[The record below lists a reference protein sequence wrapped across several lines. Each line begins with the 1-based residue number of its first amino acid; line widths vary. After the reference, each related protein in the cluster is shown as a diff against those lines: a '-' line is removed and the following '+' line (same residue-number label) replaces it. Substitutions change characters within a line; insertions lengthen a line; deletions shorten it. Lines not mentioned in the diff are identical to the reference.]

1 MKISVNKMGIRNFA
15 LLLCCV
21 PLAACVDDGFDY
33 SHGMPQRG
41 VVFRLYDGGYEGEQT
56 RTAGLERGR
65 YDRVE
70 HYIVDE
76 AGGIVAGVKSKYDAA
91 ASEITVEGLREGRY
105 SLLVLGIRGDERKD
119 RARVNTLQSASGTW
133 LEFPSDLHKPL
144 EAEYYYS
151 QTPFTVAART
161 EADGVRESASIQRQ
175 VVQKRI
181 IGRVDFEFL
190 YNNMYVGNAVT
201 SKTLSLDGVLFA
213 TTLSGDGS
221 LGGGSDG
228 LTGIVSLDSVSSL
241 YFMPTV
247 GGSEFGGRVAVL
259 TRDYKG
265 REVCREYAFNQETLA
280 ANRRNTVTTAVS
292 HPDDNS
298 GLMFVTAKAYAEGG
312 HKKILQDDEPA
323 AVYTDRAQRMFDTS
337 RPLQLSVTDDGR
349 LHVRFYSPRG
359 LGGVL
364 VKARMEAAG
373 GEFVDL
379 AYFDTIPAFAD
390 FYETIPLV
398 ERDAVYSTETGRK
411 VLVPKTG
418 AAELAGMDFKVETA
432 DGYWQRLRRIKYG
445 YEIYWGLFGGDPDKP
460 DGGPA
465 GNWKGIRP
473 VHCRESVAFMLN
485 YTGLLAMPELE
496 RMLHDNAHRLYDD
509 NNNPVPVEEL
519 LLKMRKRYSLQ
530 VGLIYEGNNVAGLAS
545 PTVWGVAQWIYL
557 GHYSSAWTCSFAIH
571 ELGHVM
577 GYGHSS
583 AFTYGPW
590 AEELMNNFY
599 VDRLH
604 ELPVDSPGWLDSENN
619 PHLYK

>member
-1 MKISVNKMGIRNFA
+1 M
-15 LLLCCV
+15 
-21 PLAACVDDGFDY
+21 
-33 SHGMPQRG
+33 
-41 VVFRLYDGGYEGEQT
+41 
-56 RTAGLERGR
+56 
-65 YDRVE
+65 
-70 HYIVDE
+70 
-76 AGGIVAGVKSKYDAA
+76 
-91 ASEITVEGLREGRY
+91 
-105 SLLVLGIRGDERKD
+105 
-119 RARVNTLQSASGTW
+119 
-133 LEFPSDLHKPL
+133 
-144 EAEYYYS
+144 
-151 QTPFTVAART
+151 
-161 EADGVRESASIQRQ
+161 
-175 VVQKRI
+175 
-181 IGRVDFEFL
+181 
-190 YNNMYVGNAVT
+190 
-201 SKTLSLDGVLFA
+201 
-213 TTLSGDGS
+213 
-221 LGGGSDG
+221 
-228 LTGIVSLDSVSSL
+228 
-241 YFMPTV
+241 
-247 GGSEFGGRVAVL
+247 
-259 TRDYKG
+259 
-265 REVCREYAFNQETLA
+265 
-280 ANRRNTVTTAVS
+280 
-292 HPDDNS
+292 
-298 GLMFVTAKAYAEGG
+298 
-312 HKKILQDDEPA
+312 
-323 AVYTDRAQRMFDTS
+323 
-337 RPLQLSVTDDGR
+337 
-349 LHVRFYSPRG
+349 
-359 LGGVL
+359 
-364 VKARMEAAG
+364 
-373 GEFVDL
+373 
-379 AYFDTIPAFAD
+379 
-390 FYETIPLV
+390 
-398 ERDAVYSTETGRK
+398 
-411 VLVPKTG
+411 PKTG